1 MPGLPVATTPL
12 PAESSPLRWRTV
24 GRPGARRRIVGPLR
38 QRRRYRSPRR
48 DPGLRA
54 ADRVGPCAWRSE
66 SVDTV
71 LVPWARSAADRRRAG
86 RRVVGPRPGA
96 RRLNV
101 GPDRGPCR
109 GSAARLASRPRQRGE
124 ARFAA
129 EAPRRGLL
137 RGSKR
142 QANTKSQTLSS

>member
-1 MPGLPVATTPL
+1 MPGLPVAMTPL
-12 PAESSPLRWRTV
+12 PAESSPLLWRTV

-38 QRRRYRSPRR
+38 QRRRYRNPRR
-48 DPGLRA
+48 G
-54 ADRVGPCAWRSE
+54 GPRGPRRLAVRLGE

-129 EAPRRGLL
+129 EAARRGSL

-142 QANTKSQTLSS
+142 QANTKLQTLSS